1 MILIL
6 SGLAASAAFAGAA
19 FYVGWTEQPARLALD
34 DAALLKTWKP
44 SYAKGAEI
52 QSTLA
57 LVAGGLGLAAGFLD
71 HSIAAALGGVLMLA
85 NWPYTLIVI
94 QPTNKRLGAT
104 ADEQA
109 GPETRA
115 TIVRW
120 GRLHAVRTM
129 LGVAATFAFLLAA
142 AT

>member
-1 MILIL
+1 MIAQDVR
-6 SGLAASAAFAGAA
+6 AA
-19 FYVGWTEQPARLALD
+19 
-34 DAALLKTWKP
+34 
-44 SYAKGAEI
+44 AEGCSVI
-52 QSTLA
+52 VHAVNPPGYRRWSE
-57 LVAGGLGLAAGFLD
+57 LVLPMLD
-71 HSIAAALGGVLMLA
+71 HTIAAALGGVLMLA